1 MKSGKYRLLIVA
13 LAIILAACS
22 GKGKTSEGSESQG
35 QSGAGQTSQASATTG
50 ISTNLAAGGIK
61 DAKARGKLVQGA
73 SAGSMSDHVE
83 DREVWKDFI
92 EPKHEK
98 VAKNLVDGVHVPRI
112 LLDSEDAQRANKQI
126 EETINLLK
134 ETYNTFKNDL
144 DPDYIMINST
154 FSAYEDDQ
162 ILSIHLQY
170 TNGGDGTGYT
180 HKVYNFTLDDGKFI
194 KDEDLLTYLGID
206 KEEAMD
212 LMEESIAYDYQRMVD
227 VWNYNTENYHY
238 LGDVTHYE
246 GMALQDLWEGRD
258 VPERRFYL
266 DPTGRPMFIFN
277 AYDNLGAGLYLNTL
291 ELNSKKVNDRGYSPQ
306 FVKMARAMGLDPY
319 DEKIKGLILYVGYAN
334 AERELEDMLT
344 RLDPCQNIFNDF
356 VDPRLLLAT
365 RDNANFENSEL
376 IGEDYYLVVPKWD
389 KATVSLK
396 EIKTEKDGSVK
407 EVENN
412 ILYSIA
418 QRSTTLICQ
427 RQEKGTTNIRITIRY
442 RDEKI
447 EMSPMINE
455 KKEIINLP
463 EGIIDAGKAADLDGL
478 KKKDFYSIP
487 LFQKILSVMG
497 RG

>member
-35 QSGAGQTSQASATTG
+35 QSGVGQTSQASATTG

-98 VAKNLVDGVHVPRI
+98 AAKNPFNGVHVPRI

-126 EETINLLK
+126 EETINFLK
-134 ETYNTFKNDL
+134 ETYNTVKNDL

-154 FSAYEDDQ
+154 FSVYEDDQ

-170 TNGGDGTGYT
+170 KDGGDGTGYT
-180 HKVYNFTLDDGKFI
+180 HKVFNFTLDDGKFI

-206 KEEAMD
+206 KEEAMN
-212 LMEESIAYDYQRMVD
+212 LMEESIAYDYQRRVD
-227 VWNYNTENYHY
+227 AMDYHTENYYY

-246 GMALQDLWEGRD
+246 GMALQDLWEGKD
-258 VPERRFYL
+258 LPERRFYL

-277 AYDNLGAGLYLNTL
+277 AYYIWGVGLYLNTL
-291 ELNSKKVNDRGYSPQ
+291 ELYSKKVNDRGYSPQ

-334 AERELEDMLT
+334 AEKELEDMLA

-365 RDNANFENSEL
+365 RENQNFENSEL

-412 ILYSIA
+412 ILDTIA

-478 KKKDFYSIP
+478 KKKGFYSIP